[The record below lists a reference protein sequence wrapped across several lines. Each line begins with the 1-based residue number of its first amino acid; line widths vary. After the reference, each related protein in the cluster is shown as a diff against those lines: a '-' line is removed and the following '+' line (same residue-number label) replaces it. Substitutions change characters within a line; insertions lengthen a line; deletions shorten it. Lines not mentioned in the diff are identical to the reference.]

1 MNIERILII
10 GSGSIGSRHLDICR
24 NMFANAEIK
33 LMHHAQSKAF
43 ENIYNSSLK
52 SISEAIDF
60 KPNLTIVANPAAF
73 HVESAQALA
82 ENGSHLLIEKPISIN
97 SNDVKKLIQTCQS
110 KNLILQVGYNLRFS
124 ASLQKYKEI
133 ISSGQIGEVYEI
145 HCRAGQYLPDWR
157 PDTDYRRGVSAQKDL
172 GGGALLELSH
182 EIDYLRWIFGEIRW
196 VSGKLSK
203 ESDLEID
210 VEDTAHF
217 KLGFKEALNSRKLVA
232 DVRLDFI
239 QKIPVRKC
247 TASGNKANLEWNGL
261 TGEVTMIDK
270 TLNSREQVFIDEM
283 GLSKTYEY
291 EWKGLVE
298 AINTGGKPLV
308 TGVDGLRVIEIIEAI
323 RNASSKGGK
332 VDVVY
337 DHSVIDK

>member
-33 LMHHAQSKAF
+33 IMHHAHSNAF
-43 ENIYNSSLK
+43 ENVDDGNLK
-52 SISEAIDF
+52 SFGEAIDF
-60 KPNLTIVANPAAF
+60 KPNLTIIANPATF
-73 HVESAQALA
+73 HVESAQVLA
-82 ENGSHLLIEKPISIN
+82 ENSSHLLIEKPISIN
-97 SNDVKKLIQTCQS
+97 SNNVGKLIQTCQS

-124 ASLQKYKEI
+124 ASLRKYKEI
-133 ISSGQIGEVYEI
+133 ITSGQIGEVYKI
-145 HCRAGQYLPDWR
+145 HCQAGQYLPDWR
-157 PDTDYRRGVSAQKDL
+157 PGTDYRRGVSARKDL

-217 KLGFKEALNSRKLVA
+217 KLGFKEILNSRQLVA
-232 DVRLDFI
+232 DVRLDFT

-247 TASGNKANLEWNGL
+247 TASSDKVNLEWNGL

-270 TLNSREQVFIDEM
+270 TLNTRKQVFIDEL

-291 EWKGLVE
+291 EWKSLAE
-298 AINTGGKPLV
+298 AINTGKKPLV

-323 RNASSKGGK
+323 RKASSKGGK
-332 VDVVY
+332 VEVVY